1 VLSHYGDDPSQLGEL
16 FLPDGDGASPVPVV
30 VVLHGGFWRDRYDR
44 HLMDELCAD
53 LTRRGLAAWNL
64 EYRRLG
70 SGGGWPATFEDVAAG
85 IDHLAELDAPLALGC
100 VSAVGHSAGG
110 HLALWAAGR
119 HRLPPGEP
127 GAEPRVPVRRAVS
140 QAGVSDVAEASRLA
154 LSNGVADE
162 LLGARPDEVP
172 ERVALAS
179 PRALLPLGVPQLLI
193 HGGEDDTVPATMSRD
208 YASAAWAAGDD
219 RVALL
224 VLPEQGHFEHI
235 DPAEQAWH
243 TAAAWL
249 EAPWS

>member
-1 VLSHYGDDPSQLGEL
+1 LLSRYGDDPSQVGEL
-16 FLPDGDGASPVPVV
+16 YLPDGDQPTPVV

-44 HLMDELCAD
+44 HLMDDLCAD
-53 LTRRGLAAWNL
+53 LSARGLAAWNL

-85 IDHLAELDAPLALGC
+85 IDHLAELDAPLQLDC

-119 HRLPPGEP
+119 HRLPEGQP
-127 GAEPRVPVRRAVS
+127 GATPRVHVRRTVS
-140 QAGVSDVAEASRLA
+140 QAGVTDVAEASRLG

-162 LLGARPDEVP
+162 LLGAPARDVP
-172 ERVALAS
+172 ELVALTS
-179 PRALLPLGVPQLLI
+179 PRALLPLGVSQLVI
-193 HGGEDDTVPATMSRD
+193 HGGDDDTVPARISSD
-208 YASAAWAAGDD
+208 YAAAAWAAGDD
-219 RVALL
+219 RVALI

-235 DPAEQAWH
+235 DPREQAWH

-249 EAPWS
+249 ETPWA